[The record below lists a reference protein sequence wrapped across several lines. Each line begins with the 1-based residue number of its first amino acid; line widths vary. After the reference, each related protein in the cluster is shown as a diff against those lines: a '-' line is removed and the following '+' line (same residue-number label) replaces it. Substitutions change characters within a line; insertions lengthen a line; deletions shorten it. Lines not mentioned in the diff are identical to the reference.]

1 MIYRNVTL
9 FIHISEILFLFKLK
23 KMLLSKRKIQTIH
36 KLFKAPYKPS
46 IKNILSQNE
55 NIAKMSMEFKNSINI
70 LNTIDTNSR
79 KYYNKSQ
86 VLNKSNFLTYNNY
99 NNNQI
104 NHSHNYTNY
113 TLSYD
118 TISYDTSY
126 YQSYYP
132 LKREII
138 IRNPEE
144 IIQSGVLK
152 GSVKKN
158 ILSSDIY
165 QNQNIKQ
172 NEVNPGLN
180 YVEYPKENK
189 VEEIKETEK
198 FSEDES
204 AEDKE
209 VKEKDLEKK
218 EINLLEMKSVN
229 SLKKLE
235 TKETYEIDNEIQG
248 KNTDSIKLEK
258 ENDLEVSDNSI
269 LS

>member
-1 MIYRNVTL
+1 
-9 FIHISEILFLFKLK
+9 
-23 KMLLSKRKIQTIH
+23 MLLSKKKIQTIH

-99 NNNQI
+99 NNNRI
-104 NHSHNYTNY
+104 YHSHNYTNY

-218 EINLLEMKSVN
+218 EINLLEIKSVN